1 VFKKP
6 LPRDKKTFV
15 LKMKKTIRTGVQRIR
30 HLLLE
35 GTSPQKLS
43 LTIAAGIILGLFPIV
58 GATSLLCLGASF
70 ALGLNKIFIQMVN
83 YLVYPIQLVLF
94 IPFIKAGH
102 HVFQFAGTPVDYQN
116 LLHIFKTNTFA
127 ALGEFGYLLLSGII
141 LWALIS
147 VPLSFILYRSSL
159 KYIKRLNVK
168 I

>member
-1 VFKKP
+1 MAFVLKI
-6 LPRDKKTFV
+6 KKTFH
-15 LKMKKTIRTGVQRIR
+15 TGVQKIR

-43 LTIAAGIILGLFPIV
+43 LSIAAGAILGLFPIV

-70 ALGLNKIFIQMVN
+70 ALGLNKVFIQMVN
-83 YLVYPIQLVLF
+83 YLVYPLQLVLF

-102 HVFQFAGTPVDYQN
+102 HVFQFAGTPVDYHN
-116 LLHIFKTNTFA
+116 LLHVFKTNTFT

-141 LWALIS
+141 LWAVIS
-147 VPLSFILYRSSL
+147 VPLSFLLYRSSL

>member
-1 VFKKP
+1 MAVD
-6 LPRDKKTFV
+6 LN
-15 LKMKKTIRTGVQRIR
+15 MKKTIHTAIQKVR

-35 GTSPQKLS
+35 GTTPQKLA

-70 ALGLNKIFIQMVN
+70 FLGLNKVFIQMVN

-102 HVFQFAGTPVDYQN
+102 HVFQFAGTPVNYN
-116 LLHIFKTNTFA
+116 HLLDVFKTDTLA
-127 ALGEFGYLLLSGII
+127 ALGEFGSLLLSGII
-141 LWALIS
+141 LWAVIS
-147 VPLSFILYRSSL
+147 VPLSFLLYRSSL